1 MAVPT
6 IDEIRSV
13 AFVKDLQQF
22 QTAQSLYPDTERYLT
37 PSLSLYHHLRNEPQR
52 TQGTWD
58 YLGDEDRKQIVLEA
72 TRLKDAWYQDL
83 KTSFLYRGVN
93 MGEALKFSVY
103 YFLFEALSANRIAKR
118 FFRNAP
124 SRLRLPAIS
133 GTPVRYSLHTQ
144 SSVPEAVFAF
154 HAQTA
159 GVPVD
164 WIKDASERGI
174 AGSTFGI
181 EKFVPEWLLR
191 LRRRVR
197 NSLSATPQSEL
208 AQQFPTLKAA
218 QVDVNSKQS
227 RYTAICASCFQNFLM
242 LLPMASELEK
252 TPDWSVLRLH
262 TVASLDYAASL
273 KDPSAVDFV
282 SPDNPER
289 FAYLEL
295 YRVAADMPAKGSS
308 FISRLWK
315 DFVAWQRTYGDNY
328 PAIFANT
335 NLTFQF
341 EYLLRRLMQEACML
355 VDAASEIFEKIR
367 PDVLL
372 VGNGSEKDQT
382 LAAVGQSR
390 GIPTV
395 LVPHN
400 RVWAYPEVYDLPVDY
415 VAVRNQGTAEF
426 LKNVIGKRK
435 SIVVGDL
442 KPQKRKA
449 KVASMGKEETREL
462 RDERRILL
470 LLGWVSPGLF
480 QFFNIG
486 ASYNALRELLS
497 EVSRRPDWKLRFR
510 YHPRTAALLAIDD
523 LIRDAVN
530 TAPGQV
536 TIETE
541 RSAEEAI
548 PDADVLVLFDYRSS
562 PVIAAWKHRVPV
574 IYWRSAKAFYS
585 SDDMLKEEIFLT
597 VASFDEFE
605 STMDR
610 LTSDKIWR
618 EGWVE
623 NGHRFAEKYFS
634 DPDLP
639 DVHLPELVQ
648 SIIQNKQ

>member
-1 MAVPT
+1 
-6 IDEIRSV
+6 
-13 AFVKDLQQF
+13 
-22 QTAQSLYPDTERYLT
+22 
-37 PSLSLYHHLRNEPQR
+37 
-52 TQGTWD
+52 
-58 YLGDEDRKQIVLEA
+58 
-72 TRLKDAWYQDL
+72 
-83 KTSFLYRGVN
+83 
-93 MGEALKFSVY
+93 
-103 YFLFEALSANRIAKR
+103 
-118 FFRNAP
+118 
-124 SRLRLPAIS
+124 
-133 GTPVRYSLHTQ
+133 
-144 SSVPEAVFAF
+144 
-154 HAQTA
+154 
-159 GVPVD
+159 
-164 WIKDASERGI
+164 
-174 AGSTFGI
+174 
-181 EKFVPEWLLR
+181 
-191 LRRRVR
+191 
-197 NSLSATPQSEL
+197 
-208 AQQFPTLKAA
+208 
-218 QVDVNSKQS
+218 
-227 RYTAICASCFQNFLM
+227 
-242 LLPMASELEK
+242 
-252 TPDWSVLRLH
+252 
-262 TVASLDYAASL
+262 
-273 KDPSAVDFV
+273 
-282 SPDNPER
+282 
-289 FAYLEL
+289 
-295 YRVAADMPAKGSS
+295 
-308 FISRLWK
+308 
-315 DFVAWQRTYGDNY
+315 
-328 PAIFANT
+328 
-335 NLTFQF
+335 
-341 EYLLRRLMQEACML
+341 ML